1 MYEHFIVT
9 YCAYSSKENMSA
21 INLSY
26 EENEGQLL
34 YIYVVLYK
42 HKKGKLTTDL
52 PISSACHRL

>member
-1 MYEHFIVT
+1 
-9 YCAYSSKENMSA
+9 MSA

-26 EENEGQLL
+26 EENEGQLI

-42 HKKGKLTTDL
+42 HKKGKLTSDL